1 MDAALPHPSAIS
13 PEKVREDALPRIRK
27 RRDFLAANRGV
38 RVVTPAF
45 ILLVNKT
52 GGDGARVGFTV
63 SRKVGNAV
71 VRNRARRRL
80 REAVRLFLPPLA
92 VEGADHVLIARPQQA
107 EKPFSE
113 LVSELQAAAASAAR
127 KMARRA

>member
-1 MDAALPHPSAIS
+1 MDAALPHPSATS
-13 PEKVREDALPRIRK
+13 PEKVGEDALPRIRK

-45 ILLVNKT
+45 ILLVSKT
-52 GGDGARVGFTV
+52 GGDDARVGFTV

-71 VRNRARRRL
+71 ARNRARRRL

-92 VEGADHVLIARPQQA
+92 VAGADHVLIARAQQA
-107 EKPFSE
+107 EAPFPE
-113 LVSELQAAAASAAR
+113 LVSELQAAAAAAAR
-127 KMARRA
+127 KLARRA